1 MIAHFLHRAS
11 LRTIITLPFLLQILL
26 TVSLTGYLSFQNG
39 QQEINEISGQRVREN
54 SLRMNIYL
62 QKYLSQLLL
71 VNQVNGDAMQTGEI
85 NPKNLDQI
93 EQRLI
98 SQSRQFKDING
109 FVFSSSQGDL
119 VVALGKVGR
128 EEGRSPNWRILRS
141 DQNQRSTIYDTVLDD
156 QGKKTEQFQTFQQE
170 SITKT
175 PWYQS
180 AIETAQQTWVGDF
193 TLGTGD
199 NFAVMVSYPVYS
211 QTTREF
217 LGVFAMGTEMSF
229 FEKFFQSL
237 DVGKSG
243 RIFIMERDGRLVACS
258 HNCIVYQAN
267 QDING
272 DRDYSATLMRSLQNN
287 RLQVQQ
293 SEDNLIRATGTYIQ
307 SHLEDFTQVAGST
320 LPQNRKGIIIN
331 GQKQFIQVDSIQ
343 DVPGLHWLTVVVIPE
358 SEFIAEVNTNHQK
371 TLILCLF
378 SLGLSTIIIFFAT
391 YWKNGSSKE
400 FRKESE
406 SSINNLSNGT
416 YNITGKVIKQ
426 GWLSRTIKQRF
437 DEVVHLADSFHLMAT
452 ALEHNF
458 TELYNTNISLTKS
471 KVSLAEYNQ
480 NLEQQVVER
489 TQALFQSQ
497 GRLQHLV
504 TFSPVVIF
512 SRNLDLQTTFVSN
525 NLEVVTGYTPKE
537 FMAAT
542 DFWVTHLH
550 PEDQGGIAASR
561 KNLFEHDD
569 YHTYEYRFLCADGN
583 YRWFYNHLRLIRN
596 ESGEPLEIVEY
607 CLDINEQ
614 QIALRERQQVEIEL
628 ENQRSFLRQIFD
640 VVPNSVFVK
649 DTDGC
654 FVTVNQAGAA
664 IFGVEIEE
672 VIGHRE
678 NEFIDMPPEQ
688 METYLVNNRRVMET
702 GQRQIYPSQ
711 TIVNRQGELRWYK
724 TIVEPFIDIQGVLKG
739 VIGSAMDITDIKQA
753 EIEIQS
759 QRAFLRQVIDL
770 VPNLLF
776 VRDKQGKFLLLNA
789 AAAAIHGTTIE
800 VLLGKLETEVMAS
813 PAQLDE
819 LLAINQEVITTEKS
833 RVLEAQLITN
843 FRGENRF
850 YYTVISPFLDA
861 DGNTQGII
869 GCSTDITDL
878 KQVEIELQTAKE
890 AAEAANRAKSTFLAS
905 MSHEL
910 RTPLNAI
917 LGFTQVMERDR
928 LLNPEHQEYL
938 GIINRAGKHLLELI
952 NDVLEMSKIEAGQI
966 SIQLGACDL
975 YLLLQGLEEMFRLK
989 ANSQGLEL
997 TFHVAPEVPHYIET
1011 DERKLRQV
1019 LLNIVGNAL
1028 KFTEVGRV
1036 SLEVTWR
1043 EGLPEDPIGH
1053 SALVEAIA
1061 NPSTKTPSNSGST
1074 DAAEILY
1081 LIFTIT
1087 DTGAG
1092 IDPEEIPL
1100 LFTPFMQTMTGYKS
1114 QQGTGLGLAISRK
1127 FVQQLGGDIWVQSM
1141 VDQGTVFSFYLP
1153 CYSLDH
1159 EILSFNNTENKTDN
1173 QIDNKTEA
1181 LITNQHSA
1189 AHVSG
1194 VEGLAVDR
1202 PKYRILVVDDHP
1214 DSRLLLVDILTN
1226 QGFIVREAEN
1236 GEIARQLWQSFRPHL
1251 IWMDLQ
1257 MPIMDGYRATRW
1269 IREQENLQQQN
1280 SSKDFVSTVIIALT
1294 ANVLESDRQ
1303 NALAAGCDDCIYKPF
1318 RENFLLQKIAEHLKV
1333 RYIDQEDQP
1342 PDKAPLQEAG
1352 ETSFS
1357 KEWQEL
1363 CLIMPESWSLGL
1375 YQAAQQCSD
1384 DKILK
1389 LLQEIP
1395 PVYSSAVEVL
1405 AELSKNFQ
1413 FQEIIELIE
1422 KV

>member
-1 MIAHFLHRAS
+1 MIANYLRRAS
-11 LRTIITLPFLLQILL
+11 LSKVITFPLLLQIFL

-39 QQEINEISGQRVREN
+39 QQEINKIAGQRVQEN

-62 QKYLSQLLL
+62 QKHLSQLLL
-71 VNQVNGDAMQTGEI
+71 VNQLNGDAMQTGEI
-85 NPKNLDQI
+85 NPRNLDQL
-93 EQRLI
+93 EQRLA
-98 SQSRQFKDING
+98 SQLRQFKDING
-109 FVFSSSQGDL
+109 LIFSNGQGDL
-119 VVALGKVGR
+119 VVALRKVASG
-128 EEGRSPNWRILRS
+128 EERSPNLRILRS
-141 DQNQRSTIYDTVLDD
+141 DQTQPNTIYDKVLDD
-156 QGKKTEQFQTFQQE
+156 QGKKAEQFQTFQQDI
-170 SITKT
+170 ITEMS
-175 PWYQS
+175 WYQL
-180 AIETAQQTWVGDF
+180 AIKAAKQNWSREL
-193 TLGTGD
+193 TLGTGEELD
-199 NFAVMVSYPVYS
+199 FTVTYPVYS
-211 QTTREF
+211 QTTKEL
-217 LGVFAMGTEMSF
+217 LGVFATGIDMSF
-229 FEKFFQSL
+229 FENLLQSL
-237 DVGKSG
+237 NVGKSG
-243 RIFIMERDGRLVACS
+243 RVFIMERDGKLVACS
-258 HNCIVYQAN
+258 HNCIVYQSN
-267 QDING
+267 QSNQSIIGGKDN
-272 DRDYSATLMRSLQNN
+272 DTNLKRSPQNS
-287 RLQVQQ
+287 RLSVQQ
-293 SEDNLIRATGTYIQ
+293 SEDELIRATGTYVQ
-307 SHLEDFTQVAGST
+307 NHLQDF
-320 LPQNRKGIIIN
+320 PQLESRATSKNSAEIIIN
-331 GQKQFIQVDSIQ
+331 GQKQFIQVDSLQ
-343 DVPGLHWLTVVVIPE
+343 DVPGLNWLTIVVIPE
-358 SEFIAEVNTNHQK
+358 SEFIAEIKASNQK
-371 TLILCLF
+371 TLMLCLF
-378 SLGLSTIIIFFAT
+378 SLGLPTMVLLFAT
-391 YWKNGSSKE
+391 RWRNKAFQE
-400 FRKESE
+400 FEE
-406 SSINNLSNGT
+406 EPEGLINNLSNE
-416 YNITGKVIKQ
+416 NNVAKRIVKQ
-426 GWLSRTIKQRF
+426 RWLYRTIRQGF
-437 DEVVHLADSFHLMAT
+437 DDMVRLTDSFHLMAS
-452 ALEHNF
+452 ALEQNF
-458 TELYNTNISLTKS
+458 TELYNTNAALTKS

-480 NLEQQVVER
+480 NLEQQVIER

-497 GRLQHLV
+497 GRLQHLLA
-504 TFSPVVIF
+504 FSPVVIF
-512 SRNLDLQTTFVSN
+512 SRNLDLKTTFVSN
-525 NLEVVTGYTPKE
+525 NLEVITGYTTKE

-542 DFWVTHLH
+542 DFWITHLH
-550 PEDQGGIAASR
+550 PEDQGEIVASR
-561 KNLFEHDD
+561 NNLFEHND
-569 YHTYEYRFLCADGN
+569 YHAYEYRFLCADGN
-583 YRWFYNHLRLIRN
+583 YRWFYNQLRLIRN

-614 QIALRERQQVEIEL
+614 RIALEERQQVEIEL

-649 DTDGC
+649 DTNGR

-664 IFGVEIEE
+664 IFGVEINE
-672 VIGHRE
+672 VIGRRE
-678 NEFIDMPPEQ
+678 NEFINMPPEQ
-688 METYLVNNRRVMET
+688 METYLVNNHRVMET

-776 VRDKQGKFLLLNA
+776 VRDKQGEFLLLNA

-800 VLLGKLETEVMAS
+800 LLLGKLETEVIAS

-819 LLAINQEVITTEKS
+819 ILAINQEVIATGKS

-966 SIQLGACDL
+966 SLQLGACDL
-975 YLLLQGLEEMFRLK
+975 YLLLQGLEEIFRLK

-997 TFHVAPEVPHYIET
+997 TFQVASGVPHYIET
-1011 DERKLRQV
+1011 DERKLRQI
-1019 LLNIVGNAL
+1019 LLNILGNAL

-1043 EGLPEDPIGH
+1043 EGLPEDMIGH

-1061 NPSTKTPSNSGST
+1061 DSRKTPANLDSK
-1074 DAAEILY
+1074 DAAQRLY
-1081 LIFTIT
+1081 LVFTIT

-1100 LFTPFMQTMTGYKS
+1100 LFTPFMQTMSGYKS

-1127 FVQQLGGDIWVQSM
+1127 FIQQLGGDIWVQST
-1141 VDQGTVFSFYLP
+1141 VGQGAVFSFHIP
-1153 CYSLDH
+1153 CPSLDQ
-1159 EILSFNNTENKTDN
+1159 EILAFDKTD
-1173 QIDNKTEA
+1173 QTIKTSIKTSIA
-1181 LITNQHSA
+1181 NSTPTAPFSRI
-1189 AHVSG
+1189 
-1194 VEGLAVDR
+1194 EGLATNQLR
-1202 PKYRILVVDDHP
+1202 YRILVVDDHP
-1214 DSRLLLVDILTN
+1214 DSRLLLVNILIN

-1236 GEIARQLWQSFRPHL
+1236 GEVARQLWQSFRPHL

-1257 MPIMDGYRATRW
+1257 MPIMDGYTATRW

-1280 SSKDFVSTVIIALT
+1280 SLESTVIIALT
-1294 ANVLESDRQ
+1294 ANVLEVDRQ
-1303 NALAAGCDDCIYKPF
+1303 NALASGCDDCVYKPF
-1318 RENFLLQKIAEHLKV
+1318 REDLLIQKIAEHLEV
-1333 RYIDQEDQP
+1333 RYLDPEDQSP
-1342 PDKAPLQEAG
+1342 ELSQLLETG
-1352 ETSFS
+1352 ETRFS

-1363 CLIMPESWSLGL
+1363 CLIMPADWSFRL

-1395 PVYSSAVEVL
+1395 PVYTSVIEVL

-1413 FQEIIELIE
+1413 FQGIIELIE
-1422 KV
+1422 RV

>member
-1 MIAHFLHRAS
+1 MIANFLRRAS
-11 LRTIITLPFLLQILL
+11 LRTAITLPFLLQVLV
-26 TVSLTGYLSFQNG
+26 TVGLTGYISVQNG
-39 QQEINEISGQRVREN
+39 QQEVNQIADQLRQEN
-54 SLRMNIYL
+54 SLRMSVYL
-62 QKYLSQLLL
+62 QKHLSQLLL
-71 VNQVNGDAMQTGEI
+71 LNQVNGEAIQTGET

-93 EQRLI
+93 EQRLT
-98 SQSRQFKDING
+98 SQLRQFQDING
-109 FVFSSSQGDL
+109 LVFSNTQGD
-119 VVALGKVGR
+119 VVIALRKIAS
-128 EEGRSPNWRILRS
+128 EEKRSANLRILRS
-141 DQNQRSTIYDTVLDD
+141 DQTQRNTIYDKVLDD

-170 SITKT
+170 LVPEMS
-175 PWYQS
+175 WYQL
-180 AIETAQQTWVGDF
+180 AIKATKQNWNGNL
-193 TLGTGD
+193 TLGTGEELD
-199 NFAVMVSYPVYS
+199 FTVTYPVYS
-211 QTTREF
+211 QTTKEL
-217 LGVFAMGTEMSF
+217 LGVFATGVDMSF
-229 FEKFFQSL
+229 FEKFFESVNIGKLGRMFIL
-237 DVGKSG
+237 DQ
-243 RIFIMERDGRLVACS
+243 DGRLIACS
-258 HNCIVYQAN
+258 HNCIIYQAN
-267 QDING
+267 QAING
-272 DRDYSATLMRSLQNN
+272 KRDDDTKLKRSTQNN
-287 RLQVQQ
+287 RLPVQQ
-293 SEDNLIRATGTYIQ
+293 SEDELIQATGAYIQNHLKDFTRSEGRATPENKT
-307 SHLEDFTQVAGST
+307 E
-320 LPQNRKGIIIN
+320 IIIN

-343 DVPGLHWLTVVVIPE
+343 DVPGLNWLTVVVIPE
-358 SEFIAEVNTNHQK
+358 SVFIAEINANNQR
-371 TLILCLF
+371 TLILCLL
-378 SLGLSTIIIFFAT
+378 SLGLSTAVILLAT
-391 YWKNGSSKE
+391 RWRHKSSQEFVKE
-400 FRKESE
+400 PESLTNTNNPSNE
-406 SSINNLSNGT
+406 INLTKRVAN
-416 YNITGKVIKQ
+416 Q
-426 GWLSRTIKQRF
+426 GWLYRTIRQGF
-437 DEVVHLADSFHLMAT
+437 DELVRLADAFHLMAN
-452 ALEHNF
+452 ALEQNF
-458 TELYNTNISLTKS
+458 TELYNTNAALTES

-480 NLEQQVVER
+480 NLEQQVLER

-497 GRLQHLV
+497 GRLQHLL

-525 NLEVVTGYTPKE
+525 NLEVITGYTPKE
-537 FMAAT
+537 FMAAA
-542 DFWVTHLH
+542 DFWITHLH
-550 PEDQGGIAASR
+550 PEDQVEILASR
-561 KNLFEHDD
+561 ENLFEHND
-569 YHTYEYRFLCADGN
+569 YHAYEYRFLCADGN
-583 YRWFYNHLRLIRN
+583 YRWFYNQLRLIRN

-614 QIALRERQQVEIEL
+614 QTALRERQQVEIEL

-640 VVPNSVFVK
+640 VVPNSVFLK
-649 DTDGC
+649 DTDGR
-654 FVTVNQAGAA
+654 FVTINQAGAA

-672 VIGHRE
+672 VIGCRE
-678 NEFIDMPPEQ
+678 NEFINMPPEQ

-724 TIVEPFIDIQGVLKG
+724 TIVEPFVDIQGVLKG

-789 AAAAIHGTTIE
+789 TAAAIHGTTTE
-800 VLLGKLETEVMAS
+800 ALLGKLETEFVAS
-813 PAQLDE
+813 STQLDE
-819 LLAINQEVITTEKS
+819 LLAINQEVIATGKS

-850 YYTVISPFLDA
+850 YYTVISPFLDGE
-861 DGNTQGII
+861 GNTQGII

-966 SIQLGACDL
+966 SVQLGACDL
-975 YLLLQGLEEMFRLK
+975 YLLLQGLEEIFRLK
-989 ANSQGLEL
+989 ANSQGLAL
-997 TFHVAPEVPHYIET
+997 TFQVASEVPHYIET
-1011 DERKLRQV
+1011 DERKLRQI
-1019 LLNIVGNAL
+1019 LLNILGNAL
-1028 KFTEVGRV
+1028 KFTEVGHV
-1036 SLEVTWR
+1036 SLEVNWT
-1043 EGLPEDPIGH
+1043 ENLPADTISH

-1061 NPSTKTPSNSGST
+1061 NSRKTSANLGSKDT
-1074 DAAEILY
+1074 AEILY
-1081 LIFTIT
+1081 LVFTIT

-1127 FVQQLGGDIWVQSM
+1127 FIQQLGGEIWVQSAIG
-1141 VDQGTVFSFYLP
+1141 QGTVFSFYIP
-1153 CYSLDH
+1153 CHSLDP
-1159 EILSFNNTENKTDN
+1159 EILAYSQADHQTETS
-1173 QIDNKTEA
+1173 
-1181 LITNQHSA
+1181 ITNPTSTARISQI
-1189 AHVSG
+1189 G
-1194 VEGLAVDR
+1194 DLANNQLR
-1202 PKYRILVVDDHP
+1202 YRILVVDDHP
-1214 DSRLLLVDILTN
+1214 DSRLLLVNILTN

-1236 GEIARQLWQSFRPHL
+1236 GEVAQQLWREFHPHL

-1257 MPIMDGYRATRW
+1257 MPVVDGYTATQW

-1280 SSKDFVSTVIIALT
+1280 SLEPTVIIALT
-1294 ANVLESDRQ
+1294 ANVLEVDRQ
-1303 NALAAGCDDCIYKPF
+1303 NALAAGCNDCVYKPF
-1318 RENFLLQKIAEHLKV
+1318 RQEFLLQKIAEHLEV
-1333 RYIDQEDQP
+1333 QYLHQEDLSPAQS
-1342 PDKAPLQEAG
+1342 PLLEAG
-1352 ETSFS
+1352 ETPLA

-1363 CLIMPESWSLGL
+1363 RSVMSADWSLRL

-1395 PVYSSAVEVL
+1395 PVDASIVEVL

>member
-1 MIAHFLHRAS
+1 MIANYLRRAS
-11 LRTIITLPFLLQILL
+11 LRKTITLPLLLQIFV

-39 QQEINEISGQRVREN
+39 QQEINKIASQRGQEN

-71 VNQVNGDAMQTGEI
+71 VNQINGDAMQTGEI
-85 NPKNLDQI
+85 SPQNLDQI
-93 EQRLI
+93 EQRLA
-98 SQSRQFKDING
+98 SQLRQFKDING
-109 FVFSSSQGDL
+109 LIFSSSQGNL
-119 VVALGKVGR
+119 VVALRKVAS
-128 EEGRSPNWRILRS
+128 EEDRSANLRILRS
-141 DQNQRSTIYDTVLDD
+141 DQFQRNTIYDKVLDD
-156 QGKKTEQFQTFQQE
+156 QGKKAEQFQTFQQDIVTE
-170 SITKT
+170 MS
-175 PWYQS
+175 WYQS
-180 AIETAQQTWVGDF
+180 AIQAAKQNWSGDL
-193 TLGTGD
+193 TLGTGEKLD
-199 NFAVMVSYPVYS
+199 FTVTYPVYS
-211 QTTREF
+211 QTTKEL
-217 LGVFAMGTEMSF
+217 LGVFATGIDTSF
-229 FEKFFQSL
+229 FDNFFQSL
-237 DVGKSG
+237 NIGKSG
-243 RIFIMERDGRLVACS
+243 RVFIMDQDGKLVACS
-258 HNCIVYQAN
+258 NNCIVYQSSQSSQSN
-267 QDING
+267 QSNQSNSGKNDDIE
-272 DRDYSATLMRSLQNN
+272 LKRSPQNN
-287 RLQVQQ
+287 RLLVQQ
-293 SEDNLIRATGTYIQ
+293 SEDELIRATGTYIQ
-307 SHLEDFTQVAGST
+307 NYLQYFFPLESRAISKKRTE
-320 LPQNRKGIIIN
+320 LIIN
-331 GQKQFIQVDSIQ
+331 GQKQFIQVDSLQ
-343 DVPGLHWLTVVVIPE
+343 DVPGLNWLTVVVIPE
-358 SEFIAEVNTNHQK
+358 SEFIAETNASNQK
-371 TLILCLF
+371 TLMLCLF
-378 SLGLSTIIIFFAT
+378 SLGLSTIVILFAT
-391 YWKNGSSKE
+391 CRRNKSSQKFDKDLE
-400 FRKESE
+400 NLT
-406 SSINNLSNGT
+406 NNLNNKNNT
-416 YNITGKVIKQ
+416 TKQVINQ
-426 GWLSRTIKQRF
+426 GWLYRTIRQGF
-437 DEVVHLADSFHLMAT
+437 DEVVRLADAFHLMAN
-452 ALEHNF
+452 ALEQNF
-458 TELYNTNISLTKS
+458 TELYNTNVALTES

-480 NLEQQVVER
+480 NLERQVIER

-497 GRLQHLV
+497 GRLQHLL

-512 SRNLDLQTTFVSN
+512 SRDLDLQTTFVSN
-525 NLEVVTGYTPKE
+525 NLEVITGYTPKE
-537 FMAAT
+537 FMAT
-542 DFWVTHLH
+542 DFWITHLH
-550 PEDQGGIAASR
+550 PEDQGEIITSR
-561 KNLFEHDD
+561 KNIFEHDD
-569 YHTYEYRFLCADGN
+569 YHAYEYRFLCADGN
-583 YRWFYNHLRLIRN
+583 YRWFYNQLRLIRN

-614 QIALRERQQVEIEL
+614 RTALRERQQVEIEL

-649 DTDGC
+649 DTDGR
-654 FVTVNQAGAA
+654 FVTINQAGAA
-664 IFGVEIEE
+664 IFGVEVEE
-672 VIGHRE
+672 VIGRRE
-678 NEFIDMPPEQ
+678 NEFINMPPEQ

-724 TIVEPFIDIQGVLKG
+724 TIVEPFIDIQGILKG

-789 AAAAIHGTTIE
+789 AAAAIHGTTTE
-800 VLLGKLETEVMAS
+800 ALLGKLETEVIAS

-819 LLAINQEVITTEKS
+819 ILAINQEVITTGKS

-938 GIINRAGKHLLELI
+938 GIINRAGKHLLDLI

-966 SIQLGACDL
+966 SLQLGACDL
-975 YLLLQGLEEMFRLK
+975 YLLLQGLEEIFRLK

-997 TFHVAPEVPHYIET
+997 TFHVAFGVPHYIET
-1011 DERKLRQV
+1011 DERKLRQI
-1019 LLNIVGNAL
+1019 LLNILGNAL
-1028 KFTEVGRV
+1028 KFTEVGCI
-1036 SLEVTWR
+1036 SLDVTWR
-1043 EGLPEDPIGH
+1043 EGLPEEMSGH

-1061 NPSTKTPSNSGST
+1061 NSNKNPANSGSQDT
-1074 DAAEILY
+1074 AQISY

-1100 LFTPFMQTMTGYKS
+1100 LFTPFMQTMSGYKS

-1127 FVQQLGGDIWVQSM
+1127 FIQQLGGDIWVQSAIG
-1141 VDQGTVFSFYLP
+1141 QGTVFSFHIP
-1153 CYSLDH
+1153 CHSLDQ
-1159 EILSFNNTENKTDN
+1159 EILAFNRTD
-1173 QIDNKTEA
+1173 QTAET
-1181 LITNQHSA
+1181 LITTSTTDANST
-1189 AHVSG
+1189 AHISTG
-1194 VEGLAVDR
+1194 GGLAA
-1202 PKYRILVVDDHP
+1202 KQLGCRILVVDDHP
-1214 DSRLLLVDILTN
+1214 DSRLLLVNILTN

-1236 GEIARQLWQSFRPHL
+1236 GEVARQLWQDFRPHL

-1257 MPIMDGYRATRW
+1257 MPIMDGYTATRW
-1269 IREQENLQQQN
+1269 IREQENLPQQD
-1280 SSKDFVSTVIIALT
+1280 SLEPTVIIALT
-1294 ANVLESDRQ
+1294 ANVLEVDRQ
-1303 NALAAGCDDCIYKPF
+1303 NALASGCDDCVYKPF
-1318 RENFLLQKIAEHLKV
+1318 REDFLLQKIAEHLGM
-1333 RYIDQEDQP
+1333 RYPQQKDQP
-1342 PDKAPLQEAG
+1342 LDTHQLL
-1352 ETSFS
+1352 ETKETRFP
-1357 KEWQEL
+1357 KEWPEL
-1363 CLIMPESWSLGL
+1363 CLIMPADWSLLL
-1375 YQAAQQCSD
+1375 YQAAQECSD

-1395 PVYSSAVEVL
+1395 PIYSSVVEVL